1 MVTGEAAAL
10 RYDCCAET
18 FLEAACL
25 SMNSQKSRLRNA
37 QLFNRNQSFLVP
49 VLDYSRASCTRSAGQ
64 G

>member
-10 RYDCCAET
+10 RYDCCEET

-25 SMNSQKSRLRNA
+25 SMNSQKTVHARA
-37 QLFNRNQSFLVP
+37 VIQPEPEFLVP
-49 VLDYSRASCTRSAGQ
+49 VLDYSRGSCARSAGQ